1 MTFALSSRPKANGG
15 LSWEFH
21 LFDAE
26 ESAVL
31 IERVVDVWKIQQGRT
46 LSNSSEFVVD

>member
-26 ESAVL
+26 QSAVL
-31 IERVVDVWKIQQGRT
+31 VEGVVDEAG
-46 LSNSSEFVVD
+46 